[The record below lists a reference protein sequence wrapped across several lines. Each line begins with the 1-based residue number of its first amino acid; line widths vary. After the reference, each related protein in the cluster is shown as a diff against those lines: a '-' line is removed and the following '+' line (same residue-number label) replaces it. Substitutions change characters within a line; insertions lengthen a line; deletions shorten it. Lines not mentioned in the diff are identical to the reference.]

1 MIIINYLRILGAL
14 ISLKSNWLPIM
25 LNKVIS
31 LPINY
36 IKLGN
41 GVRFKVEKNKIGKAD
56 ISMLS
61 ETWYYEY
68 YNPVFMKINE
78 NDIVFDIGANNGF
91 FTVYAGLKARSGRI
105 IAFEPVKELFEKI
118 RANIKLNKLTNV
130 SVENVAVSN
139 KNTFE
144 KFFIS
149 KEHNGFHSMFRR
161 NDSDEQIEVK
171 NLKLENYCLE
181 KNIDHIDFLK
191 LDCEGAE
198 YDIIL
203 NLTIGFISKIKRI
216 SLEYHDNITNHK
228 HEEIADF
235 LKKNN
240 FIVDC
245 KSGFLYAVNKNYQ

>member
-1 MIIINYLRILGAL
+1 MINYLRILGTL
-14 ISLKSNWLPIM
+14 IVLKSNWFSII
-25 LNKVIS
+25 LNKTIS
-31 LPINY
+31 LPINFV
-36 IKLGN
+36 KLGN
-41 GVRFKVEKNKIGKAD
+41 GVRFKIKENKIGKAD

-61 ETWYYEY
+61 EIWYYKY
-68 YNPVFMKINE
+68 YNPAFMKIHK
-78 NDIVFDIGANNGF
+78 NDVVFDIGANNGF
-91 FTVYAGLKARSGRI
+91 FTVYASLEARDGRV

-118 RANIKLNKLTNV
+118 KINIKLNKLTNV
-130 SVENVAVSN
+130 SVENIAISN

-149 KEHNGFHSMFRR
+149 KVHNGCHSLFKR

-171 NLKLENYCLE
+171 NLKLEKYCLK

-203 NLTIGFISKIKRI
+203 NLTIDFISKIKRI
-216 SLEYHDNITNHK
+216 SLEYHDDITNHK
-228 HEEIADF
+228 HEEIAAF

-245 KSGFLYAVNKNYQ
+245 RNGFLYAINKNY